1 LRKGGASSGTGGGA
15 RSKTKC
21 FPFAGRMKIIQRQKK
36 KKRRC
41 IPTIQEGTC
50 SFVLKEEVSDDISFF
65 IFEDP

>member
-1 LRKGGASSGTGGGA
+1 
-15 RSKTKC
+15 
-21 FPFAGRMKIIQRQKK
+21 MKIIQRQKK

-41 IPTIQEGTC
+41 IPMIQEGTR